1 MHVKHI
7 VDLSFMFQSQYSFI
21 HLVLLEHI
29 TCGVTSIAAPIDNVE
44 EIEEIINE
52 LSSVNPKTNK
62 TGFQQQFEV
71 SQLCAVVFLVTG

>member
-1 MHVKHI
+1 M
-7 VDLSFMFQSQYSFI
+7 
-21 HLVLLEHI
+21 LLEHI

-52 LSSVNPKTNK
+52 LSSVNPKINK

-71 SQLCAVVFLVTG
+71 S